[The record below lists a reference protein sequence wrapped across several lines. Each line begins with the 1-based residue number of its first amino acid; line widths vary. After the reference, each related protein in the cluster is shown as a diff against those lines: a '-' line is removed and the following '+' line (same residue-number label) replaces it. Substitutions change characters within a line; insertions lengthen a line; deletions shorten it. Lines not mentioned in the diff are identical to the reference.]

1 MIRKHTLTGTLA
13 TALAIGAAVAVPA
26 GAEDLRSPDAKDVP
40 QPVTTRDLRSPDA
53 KDVPQPV
60 VVRDLRSPDTKD
72 VPQPI
77 STQDLRSPDAKENP
91 QPVVVRDLRSPDA
104 KENWSPA
111 SAAGLRA
118 EAQERYYTSH
128 GQPAPVTP
136 AAPVASDGFEWGT
149 AGIGLATGAGL
160 ALLSLGGLTIT
171 RRRAQ
176 EA

>member
-26 GAEDLRSPDAKDVP
+26 GAQPQDFRSPDAKAAAQPVTRQDLRSPDAKDVS
-40 QPVTTRDLRSPDA
+40 QPVA
-53 KDVPQPV
+53 
-60 VVRDLRSPDTKD
+60 VRDLRSPDTKD
-72 VPQPI
+72 VPQLV
-77 STQDLRSPDAKENP
+77 STQDLRSA
-91 QPVVVRDLRSPDA
+91 DA
-104 KENWSPA
+104 KENWSPT

-118 EAQERYYTSH
+118 EAQERYYSSH
-128 GQPAPVTP
+128 GQPAPVP
-136 AAPVASDGFEWGT
+136 PVAEVASDGFEWGT